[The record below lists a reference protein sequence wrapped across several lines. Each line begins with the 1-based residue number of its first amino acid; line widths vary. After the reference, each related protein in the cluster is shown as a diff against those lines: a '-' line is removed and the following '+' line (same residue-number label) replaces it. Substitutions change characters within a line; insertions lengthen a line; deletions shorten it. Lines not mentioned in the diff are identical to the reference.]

1 MASSRLISFNKTLLI
16 KLRSFTCFLLFTHSY
31 SFKFFTQTYTRMN
44 SFRVLSNADC
54 LSHLMERLSLQE
66 RLQTARPVC
75 TEWAREVEG
84 MCRRAKA
91 LALQI
96 GPIKNGEEPWKEL
109 ASVERFPDHLQESVF
124 KDFSALVNPHTT
136 LTTAHLTEE
145 LTTFLAGTFIQLRTL
160 VVLVDDEE
168 TEEAN
173 FLHHLPRL
181 IAAIARNATL
191 TTLHLFF
198 RVSNAAFGPVF
209 PALITT
215 IDGQL
220 RQLQHL
226 SLVDVTGQ
234 LAVPLFDLPNLFR
247 TSLDTLVCWLHA
259 SSPNMPLPWA
269 ASLEAQTKPN
279 LMRIYCYT
287 NSTIGFTELPE
298 LFSGPNGAHFVALTT
313 PLFKDGDPRLERFID
328 AFPNLEH
335 LKLLSK
341 RQPLGDVLT
350 AVARLSRLSIL
361 DLTMVAGLETN
372 RTTYNATAGGRPP
385 LLSTTLTSFRMA
397 IIFKDALLQHA
408 LIEELRLPEVLRL
421 HFGSTAAATAAGA
434 GAVKKMSILLFAF
447 RCDDCG
453 WQMKTV
459 PPSSSSS
466 SSSLSLKEGEKP
478 PTELNEQ
485 SSPQLLDGCIS
496 RLTDPFRNRPGLRT
510 MTVQL
515 LASEQNTAMKFEV
528 DLWQGDDDDDDD
540 NEVSLKLPDQ
550 ME

>member
-1 MASSRLISFNKTLLI
+1 
-16 KLRSFTCFLLFTHSY
+16 
-31 SFKFFTQTYTRMN
+31 MN

-109 ASVERFPDHLQESVF
+109 VSVERFPDHLQESVF

-269 ASLEAQTKPN
+269 ASLEARTKPN

-335 LKLLSK
+335 LKLLST
-341 RQPLGDVLT
+341 RQPLGDVLAT
-350 AVARLSRLSIL
+350 VARLSRLSTL

-434 GAVKKMSILLFAF
+434 GAVKKVSLLLFAF

-459 PPSSSSS
+459 PPSSSSSS

-528 DLWQGDDDDDDD
+528 DLWQDDDDDDD
-540 NEVSLKLPDQ
+540 ENEVSLKLPDQ